1 MEFMETTLSLNEKEL
16 NAILDAMMLLDQT
29 EEWKI
34 QTQRD
39 IDISVLTDKLGDV
52 LIYKGLKNGN
62 H

>member
-52 LIYKGLKNGN
+52 LNELEVSA
-62 H
+62 